1 MRKIIGL
8 FLIALAV
15 GCGVDPTSMAPPET
29 IVVKGKAVQ
38 PSGQAIAGGR
48 IRFSPAYG
56 AQGAEAYAE
65 IGPDGGFTL
74 QSFGGKDGV
83 MPGTYKV
90 AVSGKATTG
99 LAAKYQSPE
108 TSTLVV
114 EITKD
119 MKDLGVVR
127 FQ

>member
-1 MRKIIGL
+1 MRKITGL
-8 FLIALAV
+8 FLIILAA
-15 GCGVDPTSMAPPET
+15 GCGVDPSSMPPPET
-29 IVVKGKAVQ
+29 IIVTGKAVQ
-38 PSGQAIAGGR
+38 ASGQPITGGR

-56 AQGAEAYAE
+56 AAGAEAYAE
-65 IGPDGGFTL
+65 IDANGSFKL

-90 AVSGKATTG
+90 AVSGKAATG
-99 LAAKYQSPE
+99 VAAKYQTPE
-108 TSTLVV
+108 SSTIVV

-119 MKDLGVVR
+119 MKDLGVIK